1 MVYFHNKKYIYNEDK
16 KQFFRLKALQ
26 NLTIDKYLDLKV
38 NYHENNRDYFE
49 ENDLIIPMKS
59 FGELLKD

>member
-1 MVYFHNKKYIYNEDK
+1 VVYFHNKKYIYNEDK